1 MQIMSASIAFLI
13 TTSQPHNDNHIRL
26 PRIFADAQWRVSRYA
41 HDDLNLQRQTV
52 YLGDMA
58 STEFDLIWPVGFGP
72 RQSFLDRQQLLAQV
86 DQQRLITPALAYLTL
101 HGKSAW
107 LHFGPTTAVANHAR
121 PLVDLLERD
130 GGDWVLKPAAGSLG
144 RQVYK
149 VRTATEI
156 KQHMNGAT
164 THYWMLQRFIP
175 EIVAG
180 ETRTLIFGDVTIGSY
195 LRIPEDGFHANLATQ
210 ARAAKAHLDN
220 ATRELVYQVHQQLL
234 AHGVGFAAIDT
245 VGGYLMEVN
254 LANPGGLQTL
264 QQLYGEET
272 ETRLVKALEARLG

>member
-1 MQIMSASIAFLI
+1 MQIMSASIAFLV
-13 TTSQPHNDNHIRL
+13 TASQPHNDNHMRL
-26 PRIFADAQWRVSRYA
+26 PRIFADAQWRVSQHA
-41 HDDLNLQRQTV
+41 HDDLNLRRQTV
-52 YLGDMA
+52 YLGDRP
-58 STEFDLIWPVGFGP
+58 SKQFDLIWPVGFGP
-72 RQSFLDRQQLLAQV
+72 RQNFLDRQQLLAQM

-107 LHFGPTTAVANHAR
+107 LHFAPTTAVANHTR
-121 PLVDLLERD
+121 PLVELLERD

-149 VRTATEI
+149 VRTAKEI
-156 KQHMNGAT
+156 KQHMHGAT

-175 EIVAG
+175 EIAAG
-180 ETRTLIFGDVTIGSY
+180 ETRTLIFGDVIIGSY
-195 LRIPEDGFHANLATQ
+195 LRIPEDGFRANLATQ
-210 ARAAKAHLDN
+210 GRASKAHLDD
-220 ATRELVYQVHQQLL
+220 ATRDLVNQVHREL
-234 AHGVGFAAIDT
+234 ATHGVGFAAIDT

-264 QQLYGEET
+264 QQLYGDEV